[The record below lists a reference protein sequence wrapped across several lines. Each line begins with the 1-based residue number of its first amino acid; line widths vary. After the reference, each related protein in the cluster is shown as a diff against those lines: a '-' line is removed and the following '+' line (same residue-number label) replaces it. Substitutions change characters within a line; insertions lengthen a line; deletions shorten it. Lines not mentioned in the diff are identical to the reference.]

1 MILRFAACL
10 TGFLMDLII
19 GDPHGFP
26 HPVVAIGKLISFLE
40 KILYPRR
47 GNKISEEK
55 QHKKEFFRGLLLC
68 VLVTSI
74 TSAVAIGILMACRM
88 ISPVLLY
95 LAESVMTWQILAVK
109 SLRVESMK
117 VYKALTGAGSPEER
131 LEAGRF
137 AVSMIVG
144 RDTASLSEEGVTKA
158 AVETVAENAS
168 DGVIAP
174 MIFLFIGGPVLGFFY
189 KAVNTM
195 DSMIGYKND
204 RYLYFG
210 RAAAKLDD
218 ILNYLPSRISA
229 LLMIGCSYFADEE
242 LSGKKAYV
250 IWKRDRRK
258 HSSPNSAQTESVT
271 AGALGVQL
279 AGNASYFGKIVEK
292 PTIGDPDR
300 KIKTD
305 DIIIVNRLM
314 TTAAYV
320 GEGIGLTVIA
330 ILYAVLR

>member
-1 MILRFAACL
+1 MILRFATCL

-40 KILYPRR
+40 KILYPHRDDK
-47 GNKISEEK
+47 NNEDK
-55 QHKKEFFRGLLLC
+55 QHRKEFLGGLILC
-68 VLVTSI
+68 VLVIII
-74 TSAVAIGILMACRM
+74 TVTAATVIVVICRR

-95 LAESVMTWQILAVK
+95 IVESVMTWQILAVK

-117 VYKALTGAGSPEER
+117 VYKALTGVGSPEER
-131 LEAGRF
+131 LEAGRR

-210 RAAAKLDD
+210 RTAAKLDD
-218 ILNYLPSRISA
+218 FLNYLPSRISA

-271 AGALGVQL
+271 AGALGIQL

-300 KIKTD
+300 EIRTD
-305 DIIIVNRLM
+305 DIIRTNRLM
-314 TTAAYV
+314 TTSAFV

>member
-10 TGFLMDLII
+10 TGFIIDLIV

-26 HPVVAIGKLISFLE
+26 HPIVAIGNLISFLE
-40 KILYPRR
+40 KILYPREDE
-47 GNKISEEK
+47 KISAEK
-55 QHKKEFFRGLLLC
+55 QQKKEFFRGLILC
-68 VLVTSI
+68 VMVIFI
-74 TSAVAIGILMACRM
+74 TVAAVIVVIVICRM

-95 LAESVMTWQILAVK
+95 IAESIMTWQILAVK

-117 VYKALTGAGSPEER
+117 VYKALTGAGSPKER
-131 LEAGRF
+131 LEAGRH

-204 RYLYFG
+204 KYLYFG

-218 ILNYLPSRISA
+218 FLNYLPSRISA

-242 LSGKKAYV
+242 LSGEKAYV

-258 HSSPNSAQTESVT
+258 HSSPNSAQTEAVA

-279 AGNASYFGKIVEK
+279 AGNASYFGKTVEK

-330 ILYAVLR
+330 ILYALLR

>member
-26 HPVVAIGKLISFLE
+26 HPVVAIGKMISFLE

-47 GNKISEEK
+47 SSKISEEK

-68 VLVTSI
+68 VLVISI
-74 TSAVAIGILMACRM
+74 TSAVAIGILMVCRM

-117 VYKALTGAGSPEER
+117 VYKALTGTGSPEER

-210 RAAAKLDD
+210 RAAAKIDD
-218 ILNYLPSRISA
+218 VLNYLPSRISA

-279 AGNASYFGKIVEK
+279 AGNASYFGKTVEK

-300 KIKTD
+300 KIRTD
-305 DIIIVNRLM
+305 DIIRANRLM
-314 TTAAYV
+314 TTAAFV

-330 ILYAVLR
+330 ILYAILK